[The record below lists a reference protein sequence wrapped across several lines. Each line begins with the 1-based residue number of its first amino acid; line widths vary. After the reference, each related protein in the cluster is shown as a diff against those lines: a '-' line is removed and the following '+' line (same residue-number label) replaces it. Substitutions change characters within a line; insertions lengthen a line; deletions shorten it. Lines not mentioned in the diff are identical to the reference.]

1 MPTSLGNEYQDTFSL
16 VKWIL
21 VCDAT
26 PPEDIP
32 DETTP
37 LTPPSSG
44 DEEIPDDPPP
54 IDGPQTGDSS
64 FPAMAALLIAAASAV
79 IMVFFFLLLVK
90 SRKEKEKETAEVT
103 NRVIR

>member
-1 MPTSLGNEYQDTFSL
+1 MPTRLGNEYPDTFSL

-26 PPEDIP
+26 P
-32 DETTP
+32 
-37 LTPPSSG
+37 S
-44 DEEIPDDPPP
+44 EEIPDDPPP
-54 IDGPQTGDSS
+54 IDGPDTGDSI
-64 FPAMAALLIAAASAV
+64 FPAMMALLIAAASAV